1 MKIGER
7 VYQTL
12 RRQLMVNHYEPGTHL
27 REEVVAE
34 ELGVSRT
41 PVRNAFQ
48 RLISE
53 GLLSLE
59 KSRGATVTGWQK
71 SDTEDIFKLRI
82 LLESHATALAA
93 RNINDSQ
100 LDTIIEANDRMRQ
113 AIAGKSNDRIERIA
127 EANKNFHEA
136 LFDASGQS
144 YLRMFARTLLHLP
157 MVSGFFIYSRDEME
171 ESVRQH
177 QDIIAALQAGNEE
190 WAKAAMTC
198 HLNGA
203 LERFRRPS
211 RGNSNT

>member
-12 RRQLMVNHYEPGTHL
+12 RRRLMVNHYEPGAHL

-41 PVRNAFQ
+41 PVRNAFH

-53 GLLSLE
+53 GLLSQE
-59 KSRGATVTGWQK
+59 KSRGATVTGWSK

-82 LLESHATALAA
+82 LLEGHAVALSAQH
-93 RNINDSQ
+93 ITTEQ
-100 LDTIIEANDRMRQ
+100 LDELIMVNDGMRE
-113 AIAGKSNDRIERIA
+113 AIAGKSTDRIEKIA
-127 EANKNFHEA
+127 QANKRFHEG
-136 LFDASGQS
+136 LFDASGQG

-177 QDIIAALQAGNEE
+177 QEIITALQAGNED
-190 WAKAAMTC
+190 WANAAMTC

-203 LERFRRPS
+203 LERFRRS
-211 RGNSNT
+211 R

>member
-12 RRQLMVNHYEPGTHL
+12 RRQLMVNHYEPGAHL

-34 ELGVSRT
+34 QLGVSRT

-53 GLLSLE
+53 GLLSHE
-59 KSRGATVTGWQK
+59 KTRGAIVTGWRK

-82 LLESHATALAA
+82 LLEGHAAALAA
-93 RNINDSQ
+93 HQITSEQFADVVA
-100 LDTIIEANDRMRQ
+100 ANDQMRE
-113 AIAGKSNDRIERIA
+113 AIAGNRSDRIERIA
-127 EANKNFHEA
+127 RANQSFHEG
-136 LFDASGQS
+136 LLDASGQG

-157 MVSGFFIYSRDEME
+157 MVSGFFIYSREEMD

-177 QDIIAALQAGNEE
+177 QEIIAALQAGNEE
-190 WAKAAMTC
+190 WAKAAMTS

-203 LERFRRPS
+203 LERFRRS
-211 RGNSNT
+211 R

>member
-12 RRQLMVNHYEPGTHL
+12 RRRLMVNHYEPGTHL
-27 REEVVAE
+27 REEIVAE

-53 GLLSLE
+53 GLLSHE
-59 KSRGATVTGWQK
+59 KTRGATVTGWRK

-82 LLESHATALAA
+82 LLEGHAAALAVHQITA
-93 RNINDSQ
+93 EQ
-100 LDTIIEANDRMRQ
+100 FEKVVTANDQMRK
-113 AIAGKSNDRIERIA
+113 AIEDNSNDRIERIA
-127 EANKNFHEA
+127 QANQCFHEA
-136 LFDASGQS
+136 LLDASGQG

-157 MVSGFFIYSRDEME
+157 MVSGFFIYSREEMD

-177 QDIIAALQAGNEE
+177 QEIIAALGAGNDE
-190 WAKAAMTC
+190 WAKAAMTS

-203 LERFRRPS
+203 LERFRRS
-211 RGNSNT
+211 R

>member
-53 GLLSLE
+53 GLLSQG

-82 LLESHATALAA
+82 LLESHAAALAA
-93 RNINDSQ
+93 CHITATQ
-100 LDTIIEANDRMRQ
+100 LDTIIAANVRMRK
-113 AIAGKSNDRIERIA
+113 AIDGKSNDRIEDIA
-127 EANKNFHEA
+127 EANKSFHEG
-136 LFDASGQS
+136 LFDASGQG

-177 QDIIAALQAGNEE
+177 QEIIAALQAGNDE

-203 LERFRRPS
+203 LERFRRPG
-211 RGNSNT
+211 RADGNA